1 MRAQLDVARVHSMDT
16 RMELALGI
24 YCIDIRALQQGQ
36 QVQGVRQGVR
46 WELRRF
52 TNLNRRLQWWLAGLG
67 RIPMRT
73 IMTVLAMTMLASSAM
88 ALDGTLV
95 VANRQGGS
103 ISLFDLATEVE
114 IARVPIGPVIP
125 HEVDVSPDGRLVV
138 TSEYGP
144 NSRPGQRVVLIDIA
158 TATIVASI
166 DLGPNSRPHS
176 VVFLPDSRRAVA
188 TMQDSD
194 QLALLDLEV
203 QRVLRTYPTGA
214 REGHMVRLSPDGKRA
229 YVTSRGGEGTLSVI
243 YLDEDR
249 PPDVIVTGLG
259 AEGIDVTPDGSEIWV
274 ANRSAESVSI
284 VDAQSLEIIETLDAL
299 PFTGRIDIGGNGTAV
314 MVNGRSGEKPVPQI
328 LRILDVE
335 SRTVTAEFPIR
346 DGTPQSGNFGIL
358 VQDAA
363 AIVADPGAGTI
374 QIFALD
380 GTQTRKV
387 LASKHEGPDGLAW
400 SPIRVRVMAGD

>member
-1 MRAQLDVARVHSMDT
+1 M
-16 RMELALGI
+16 
-24 YCIDIRALQQGQ
+24 
-36 QVQGVRQGVR
+36 
-46 WELRRF
+46 
-52 TNLNRRLQWWLAGLG
+52 
-67 RIPMRT
+67 T
-73 IMTVLAMTMLASSAM
+73 ILASSTL

-103 ISLFDLATEVE
+103 ISFFDLATEVE

-125 HEVDVSPDGRLVV
+125 HEVDVSPDGRLAV

-144 NSRPGQRVVLIDIA
+144 NNRPGQRVVLIDIA

-194 QLALLDLEV
+194 QLALLDLEA

-214 REGHMVRLSPDGKRA
+214 REGHMVRVSPDGNRA

-249 PPDVIVTGLG
+249 PPAVIVTGLG

-274 ANRSAESVSI
+274 ANRSAE
-284 VDAQSLEIIETLDAL
+284 
-299 PFTGRIDIGGNGTAV
+299 
-314 MVNGRSGEKPVPQI
+314 
-328 LRILDVE
+328 
-335 SRTVTAEFPIR
+335 
-346 DGTPQSGNFGIL
+346 
-358 VQDAA
+358 
-363 AIVADPGAGTI
+363 
-374 QIFALD
+374 
-380 GTQTRKV
+380 
-387 LASKHEGPDGLAW
+387 
-400 SPIRVRVMAGD
+400 